1 MKKPLLLLALTALLL
16 TSCGG
21 DKTKESIK
29 DVTGRWFVYMDAD
42 CTEVDSTAY
51 FEFFDDKTYVRHFH
65 DAALTETGTYAIDD
79 TKKDYG
85 APSRRVDMT
94 NQADE
99 RYFLDIVKDG
109 KDYLV
114 VTRYQMNSEKE
125 DIEYY
130 SFEPAKK

>member
-42 CTEVDSTAY
+42 RTEVDSTAY

-65 DAALTETGTYAIDD
+65 DAALTETGTYATDD
-79 TKKDYG
+79 TKKDSG